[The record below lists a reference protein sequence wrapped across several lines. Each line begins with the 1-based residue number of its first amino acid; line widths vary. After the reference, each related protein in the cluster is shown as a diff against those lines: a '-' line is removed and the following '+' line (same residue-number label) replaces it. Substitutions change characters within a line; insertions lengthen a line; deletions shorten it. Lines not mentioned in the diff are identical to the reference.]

1 MHTDSPLDEE
11 RIDSILQHARPNILR
26 MALYQS
32 TRDPDLERMELRKEP
47 LRGGA
52 FFAYVLTEEDAE
64 IVRRKAREFLLG
76 ADSERETPIPS
87 AEDQRR
93 MMGMLTGEEITD
105 EMFSFGREELAL
117 EEFPRAAAW
126 SNGAPELPEDFVVA
140 VIGAG
145 ASGVAAGVQLERLGI
160 PYEVFERQSEIG
172 GTWHLNHYPDA
183 RVDTSSFLYQFKFV
197 KNYPWP
203 EYFASQAEVKK
214 YIAHVASEY
223 GVDRHIVFDTELTK
237 AVFDERT
244 GRWDLELR
252 HSNGAVSHRSVNAI
266 ISGAGQFATP
276 RLPDIEG
283 VETFRGPIFHT
294 TAWDDSFDPSGKRIA
309 ILGNGSTGVQLM
321 PKLAES
327 ASLVYQ
333 FQRTPQWISPMEQY
347 REAIA
352 PEVRW
357 LFDHVPYYWNWY
369 CYYSQVTTDAM
380 QNAQEYD
387 PEWQAAGGQIS
398 QANDGLRQA
407 LTSYI
412 HSKLEQRPDL
422 EAKVLPDYAPLARR
436 LVVDNGW
443 YDALLRDN
451 VELVT
456 EPIARFT
463 EHGLETADGA
473 NYEVDAVVLA
483 AGFDVSKYLWP
494 TEYIGRDGVTMESA
508 WAEDGPRAYLGL
520 TVPGFPNLYMFYGPN
535 SQPRSGAFLSWI
547 EIWSR
552 YAVQGIV
559 HVLEQGIA
567 AIDVREEVFR
577 EYNRE
582 LDERHD
588 NLIWDKEAP
597 KERNYYVNRF
607 GRQNVNWSF
616 RNVEYFARAAALD
629 PDDYEVIEPAETTTK
644 SED

>member
-76 ADSERETPIPS
+76 AESERETPIPS

-126 SNGAPELPEDFVVA
+126 SNGTPELPEDFVVA

-223 GVDRHIVFDTELTK
+223 GVERHIVFDTELTK

-283 VETFRGPIFHT
+283 VETFHGPIFHT

-407 LTSYI
+407 LTNYI

-463 EHGLETADGA
+463 KHGLETADGA

-494 TEYIGRDGVTMESA
+494 TEYIGRGGATMESA

-577 EYNRE
+577 EYNRQ

-597 KERNYYVNRF
+597 KGRNYYVNRF

-629 PDDYEVIEPAETTTK
+629 PADYEVVEPTETMTK